1 MARPAVRIQVV
12 EFGVLVGLALLVGR
26 AVQVQILHG
35 RRWAEEAQAQRTER
49 IVLQARRGAL
59 YDRHGTPLAVTQE
72 TYHVGIAPN
81 ELRDP
86 TADGALI
93 SRRLG
98 LTAGAWQLALRRRYA
113 YFAGPYSALE
123 VQPLRSVR
131 GVHLE
136 PVLNRFYPDPAVA
149 RATIGRLGDDGLGAS
164 GLERTLDSLL
174 AGRAGAAVVLKDRA
188 GREYESPARVI
199 APPVPGLDV
208 VLTLDA
214 ELQEIAQRALDD
226 ALRRMD
232 ADGGDVV
239 MLDPGTGEVL
249 ALASRQRD
257 GSARPS
263 AFTDTFEP
271 GSLAKIFAAAAL
283 LSLRRVS
290 PMDRVSGEGGKWR
303 VLGRTITDEDPQPSL
318 TMADAIRV
326 SSNIAIAKFAARL
339 TPEEQYAMLR
349 DFGFGALTGIEFPAE
364 ATGRLRPPSEW
375 TRPSAASLAM
385 GYELSVTPIQ
395 VAMAYGAL
403 ANDGLLLEPTLIR
416 EVRSAGGG
424 GGGVRYRHRP
434 EPVRRVVSREVAAP
448 LRSMLRGVV
457 QRGTGTEA
465 TLTDFPVAAKSG
477 TVRRVVNGRYAAGE
491 YTASFAAL
499 FPADQPQ
506 LVLVVK
512 IDNPHKGSYFAAQ
525 TAAPVTRSM
534 LEQALAARTV
544 ALDRARL
551 STAAPRAAAAPVDDD
566 GGLVPYVV
574 PWPYQPDSAGVGP
587 RRAVPDVAGF
597 GMREAV
603 RALHR
608 RGFRVAPR
616 PRWSSVSREWMC
628 RRSWCATGAAPPPS
642 RRKRGTTVRR
652 RSSIWSAS
660 RGRTARRLRSR
671 CCGMSC
677 RRSSRRARSVR
688 WARSIRRASPCRAR
702 PATSPRPGRSTSRRR
717 SPPSSRVARAARRWK
732 CPPTA
737 SIRDGWRDSCSAPP
751 SSPT

>member
-35 RRWAEEAQAQRTER
+35 RCWVEEAQAQRTER

-72 TYHVGIAPN
+72 TY
-81 ELRDP
+81 
-86 TADGALI
+86 
-93 SRRLG
+93 
-98 LTAGAWQLALRRRYA
+98 
-113 YFAGPYSALE
+113 
-123 VQPLRSVR
+123 
-131 GVHLE
+131 
-136 PVLNRFYPDPAVA
+136 
-149 RATIGRLGDDGLGAS
+149 
-164 GLERTLDSLL
+164 
-174 AGRAGAAVVLKDRA
+174 RA

-239 MLDPGTGEVL
+239 MLDPGTGDVL

-290 PMDRVSGEGGKWR
+290 LTDRVSGEGGKWR
-303 VLGRTITDEDPQPSL
+303 VLGRTITDDDPQPSL
-318 TMADAIRV
+318 TMAHAIRV

-403 ANDGLLLEPTLIR
+403 ANDGLLLEPT
-416 EVRSAGGG
+416 
-424 GGGVRYRHRP
+424 
-434 EPVRRVVSREVAAP
+434 
-448 LRSMLRGVV
+448 
-457 QRGTGTEA
+457 
-465 TLTDFPVAAKSG
+465 
-477 TVRRVVNGRYAAGE
+477 
-491 YTASFAAL
+491 
-499 FPADQPQ
+499 
-506 LVLVVK
+506 
-512 IDNPHKGSYFAAQ
+512 
-525 TAAPVTRSM
+525 
-534 LEQALAARTV
+534 
-544 ALDRARL
+544 
-551 STAAPRAAAAPVDDD
+551 
-566 GGLVPYVV
+566 
-574 PWPYQPDSAGVGP
+574 
-587 RRAVPDVAGF
+587 
-597 GMREAV
+597 
-603 RALHR
+603 
-608 RGFRVAPR
+608 
-616 PRWSSVSREWMC
+616 
-628 RRSWCATGAAPPPS
+628 
-642 RRKRGTTVRR
+642 
-652 RSSIWSAS
+652 
-660 RGRTARRLRSR
+660 
-671 CCGMSC
+671 
-677 RRSSRRARSVR
+677 
-688 WARSIRRASPCRAR
+688 
-702 PATSPRPGRSTSRRR
+702 
-717 SPPSSRVARAARRWK
+717 
-732 CPPTA
+732 
-737 SIRDGWRDSCSAPP
+737 
-751 SSPT
+751 

>member
-49 IVLQARRGAL
+49 IVLQARRGTL

-86 TADGALI
+86 AADGALI

-98 LTAGAWQLALRRRYA
+98 LTARTWQEALRRRYA

-136 PVLNRFYPDPAVA
+136 SVLNRFYPDPAVA
-149 RATIGRLGDDGLGAS
+149 RATIGRLGDDGLAAS
-164 GLERTLDSLL
+164 G
-174 AGRAGAAVVLKDRA
+174 
-188 GREYESPARVI
+188 
-199 APPVPGLDV
+199 
-208 VLTLDA
+208 
-214 ELQEIAQRALDD
+214 
-226 ALRRMD
+226 
-232 ADGGDVV
+232 
-239 MLDPGTGEVL
+239 
-249 ALASRQRD
+249 RQRD

-290 PMDRVSGEGGKWR
+290 PTDHVSGEGGKWR
-303 VLGRTITDEDPQPSL
+303 VLGRTITDDDPQPSL

-339 TPEEQYAMLR
+339 TPAEQYATLR
-349 DFGFGALTGIEFPAE
+349 DFGFGAFTGIEFPAE

-403 ANDGLLLEPTLIR
+403 ANDGVLLQPTLVR
-416 EVRSAGGG
+416 EVRSA

-434 EPVRRVVSREVAAP
+434 EPVRRVVSREVAAA
-448 LRSMLRGVV
+448 LRNLLRGVV
-457 QRGTGTEA
+457 ERGTGTEA
-465 TLTDFPVAAKSG
+465 ALTNFPVAAKTG
-477 TVRRVVNGRYAAGE
+477 AARRVVNGRYAAGE

-551 STAAPRAAAAPVDDD
+551 STAAPRATAAPLEDD
-566 GGLVPYVV
+566 GGVVPYVV
-574 PWPYQPDSAGVGP
+574 PWPYHPDSAAPGP
-587 RRAVPDVAGF
+587 ARPVPDVT
-597 GMREAV
+597 GMEMRAAV

-608 RGFRVAPR
+608 RGFRVALKG
-616 PRWSSVSREWMC
+616 W
-628 RRSWCATGAAPPPS
+628 GAAEHTWPAAGDSAALGP
-642 RRKRGTTVRR
+642 GTV
-652 RSSIWSAS
+652 
-660 RGRTARRLRSR
+660 GH
-671 CCGMSC
+671 
-677 RRSSRRARSVR
+677 
-688 WARSIRRASPCRAR
+688 
-702 PATSPRPGRSTSRRR
+702 
-717 SPPSSRVARAARRWK
+717 
-732 CPPTA
+732 
-737 SIRDGWRDSCSAPP
+737 DGK
-751 SSPT
+751 